1 MVELAQVVDIN
12 LWAVLVAALAMM
24 ALGAV
29 WYSPVLFG
37 KQWQTMVMAWT
48 KMKEKD
54 FKEGA
59 NIAYLG
65 SSLAYLVMAY
75 VLAYLLGLLEA
86 TSWQEGVTV
95 AGWIALGFL
104 VTRSLTFSLF
114 HDVRKKLW
122 AINTGYDVVGLLM
135 MGAIIGG
142 WQV

>member
-24 ALGAV
+24 ALGAA
-29 WYSPVLFG
+29 WYSPMLFG

-48 KMKEKD
+48 KMKDKD
-54 FKEGA
+54 FREGA
-59 NIAYLG
+59 AVAYIG
-65 SSLAYLVMAY
+65 SALAYLVMAY
-75 VLAYLLGLLEA
+75 VLAYIMGLLEA

-95 AGWIALGFL
+95 AAWIGLGFM
-104 VTRSLTFSLF
+104 VTRGLTFGLY
-114 HDVRKKLW
+114 HNMRKKLW
-122 AINTGYDVVGLLM
+122 AITTGYDVVGLLV